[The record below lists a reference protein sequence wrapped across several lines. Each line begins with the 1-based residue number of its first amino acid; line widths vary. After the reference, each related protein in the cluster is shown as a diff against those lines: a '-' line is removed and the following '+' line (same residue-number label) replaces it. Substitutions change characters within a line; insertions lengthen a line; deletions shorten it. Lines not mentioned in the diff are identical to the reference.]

1 MSQSKKGVTN
11 KEISKRKTITFNNGC
26 RSGLLDRRE
35 SRELNRT
42 SESGNQDVYRVEINK
57 TEETD
62 LFNYE
67 DTVKENRLSG
77 EMPALLTGL
86 ILDHVT
92 AVYEDIFILP
102 A

>member
-1 MSQSKKGVTN
+1 M
-11 KEISKRKTITFNNGC
+11 
-26 RSGLLDRRE
+26 
-35 SRELNRT
+35 
-42 SESGNQDVYRVEINK
+42 EINK

-62 LFNYE
+62 FFNYE
-67 DTVKENRLSG
+67 DTEKENRLSG